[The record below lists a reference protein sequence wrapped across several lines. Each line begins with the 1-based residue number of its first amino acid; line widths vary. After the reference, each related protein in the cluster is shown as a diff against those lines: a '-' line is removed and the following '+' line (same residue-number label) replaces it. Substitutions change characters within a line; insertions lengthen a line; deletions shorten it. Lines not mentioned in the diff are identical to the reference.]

1 MQNACFMLRRSQ
13 TSHELASAKV
23 QEKQRPDGTL
33 LKNDRS
39 NLENLAFRTEMI
51 QMQKENDTCRKVSG
65 GDGRVFPLLRLSGL
79 SLWLAPGIPEGGDV
93 KGVVLNIIYHLIE
106 PAHDN
111 AAVGLFTMNE
121 KGVYLAHRRHVGK

>member
-1 MQNACFMLRRSQ
+1 MVRV
-13 TSHELASAKV
+13 EKSA
-23 QEKQRPDGTL
+23 
-33 LKNDRS
+33 
-39 NLENLAFRTEMI
+39 
-51 QMQKENDTCRKVSG
+51 

-79 SLWLAPGIPEGGDV
+79 SLWLAPGIPKGGDV

-111 AAVGLFTMNE
+111 AAVGLFTMSE

>member
-1 MQNACFMLRRSQ
+1 MLRRSQ

-93 KGVVLNIIYHLIE
+93 KGVVLNIIDHLNSSTWCSWAEARLCQCIR
-106 PAHDN
+106 
-111 AAVGLFTMNE
+111 T
-121 KGVYLAHRRHVGK
+121 RRGRRG